1 MPALDRAAVICA
13 LAALGTGSAVGAAAP
28 DPRHALEVVAT
39 GIPRPLQLALDGRVL
54 VILSP
59 GALGDVAGEIHR
71 VDLTGPLPVDL
82 SREPRVR
89 IPYSDA
95 RMASLGSLAIDPA
108 TAQLFLGEE
117 NGRRLY
123 RLSSDER
130 LTLYALGLRRLVGG
144 SSLAFDRLGRLVVLD
159 YVDLTVSPEDDRGP
173 PGLEDLRSEDYRGPL
188 LFALAMEPA
197 VPLPRRLGQLAPMF
211 PRAWGGR
218 AGGALLPRLISL
230 AAVPGG
236 GLVLLSSAG
245 ELFRLTSDGALV
257 SLARLPPGHGEYN
270 RTNLAVAPDGTLF
283 VSTGFHVGRIYRV
296 SPDGGLTTVIA
307 NLGDPEGLAL
317 DGAGYLYIAESSL
330 HRIVRLRP
338 AEL

>member
-1 MPALDRAAVICA
+1 VPKLDRAAIVWA
-13 LAALGTGSAVGAAAP
+13 LAALGTGGAIAAAAR
-28 DPRHALEVVAT
+28 DPGQGLEVVAT
-39 GIPRPLQLALDGRVL
+39 GVPRPLQLALDGRALVVL
-54 VILSP
+54 GP

-71 VDLTGPLPVDL
+71 VDLSGPLPIDL

-89 IPYSDA
+89 IPYADA
-95 RMASLGSLAIDPA
+95 RMASLGSLALDPV
-108 TAQLFLGEE
+108 TGQLLLGEE

-123 RLSSDER
+123 RLSADER
-130 LTLYALGLRRLVGG
+130 LTLYAVGLRRLVGG
-144 SSLAFDRLGRLVVLD
+144 SSLAFDQLGRLLVLD
-159 YVDLTVSPEDDRGP
+159 HIDPTVSPEEDRGP

-188 LFALAMEPA
+188 LFALAMEST
-197 VPLPRRLGQLAPMF
+197 VPLPRRLEQLAPMF

-218 AGGALLPRLISL
+218 KGGALLPRLISL
-230 AAVPGG
+230 APLPGG
-236 GLVLLSSAG
+236 GLVLLSSVG
-245 ELFRLTSDGALV
+245 ELFRLTSGGTLV